1 MPNAAA
7 LAYKPVS
14 LVAGITG
21 GLVAGAIFKQIW
33 KHVSDENDPPNATDA
48 AYGWG
53 EVITAAVIQGAI
65 FAGVKAVVDRG
76 GATGFRKLTGVW
88 PGEDSSQEG

>member
-1 MPNAAA
+1 MPKAAA

-14 LVAGITG
+14 LGAGIAG
-21 GLVAGAIFKQIW
+21 GLLAGVIFKQIW
-33 KHVSDENDPPNATDA
+33 KRVADQDEAPEATDA

-53 EVITAAVIQGAI
+53 EVILAAAIQGAI
-65 FAGVKAVVDRG
+65 FAGVKAIVDRG

-88 PGEDSSQEG
+88 PGEDSSDD

>member
-1 MPNAAA
+1 MPKAAA

-14 LVAGITG
+14 LGAGIAG
-21 GLVAGAIFKQIW
+21 GLLAGVIFKQIW
-33 KHVSDENDPPNATDA
+33 KRVADQDEAPEATDA

-53 EVITAAVIQGAI
+53 EVILAAAIQGAI
-65 FAGVKAVVDRG
+65 FAGVKAIVDRG

-88 PGEDSSQEG
+88 PGEDSSED

>member
-1 MPNAAA
+1 MPKAAT

-14 LVAGITG
+14 LVAGIAG
-21 GLVAGAIFKQIW
+21 GLVAGVIFKQIW
-33 KHVSDENDPPNATDA
+33 KRVADEDEAPEATDA

-53 EVITAAVIQGAI
+53 EVILAAAIQGAI

-76 GATGFRKLTGVW
+76 GASGFRKLTGVW
-88 PGEDSSQEG
+88 PGEDSSQS

>member
-14 LVAGITG
+14 LAAGVTG
-21 GLVAGAIFKQIW
+21 GLLAGAIFKQVW
-33 KHVSDENDPPNATDA
+33 KHVADQPEAPEATDA

-53 EVITAAVIQGAI
+53 QVIVAAAIQGAI
-65 FAGVKAVVDRG
+65 FAGVKAIVDRG
-76 GATGFRKLTGVW
+76 GATGFRKVTGVW
-88 PGEDSSQEG
+88 PGQDSSHT